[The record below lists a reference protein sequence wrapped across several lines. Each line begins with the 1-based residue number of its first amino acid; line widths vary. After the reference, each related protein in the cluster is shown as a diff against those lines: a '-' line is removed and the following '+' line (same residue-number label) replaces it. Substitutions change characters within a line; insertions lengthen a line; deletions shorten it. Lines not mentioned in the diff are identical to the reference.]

1 MARVVVI
8 GAGIVGA
15 SAAHRLS
22 GAGVEV
28 TLVDNQSVGGA
39 TAAGAGIVATISS
52 RSADAETE
60 AFRFAAARYYPE
72 LVEICS
78 EAGLSGHSYAAVGQ
92 LTLAADDPEAEAL
105 STELT
110 RASALVGRFGP
121 AAVGR
126 PELLTSTTIRSR
138 FPLVGPTAGGLWL
151 PEVARVDGD
160 AMRRALVELAV
171 RSGATRVTGSATPE
185 VRSRQV
191 IGARTEHGII
201 EADAVLVAAGAWSG
215 PMTHTAVQPQRGQI
229 VHLRLPGAAQLP
241 TLDTAAGHYLLTFP
255 GDRVVIGAT
264 RETGSGFDPSLTAG
278 GVAQVLRQG
287 VSLVPALAG
296 ATWIEARV
304 GLRPV
309 SHDGLPYLG
318 ALPAVDGLWVAT
330 GMGPSG
336 LTVGPYCG
344 AVVADHILA
353 SFDGNAAPAIPAS
366 YRPDRA

>member
-52 RSADAETE
+52 RLADAETE

-138 FPLVGPTAGGLWL
+138 FPLVGPTAGGL
-151 PEVARVDGD
+151 
-160 AMRRALVELAV
+160 
-171 RSGATRVTGSATPE
+171 
-185 VRSRQV
+185 
-191 IGARTEHGII
+191 
-201 EADAVLVAAGAWSG
+201 
-215 PMTHTAVQPQRGQI
+215 
-229 VHLRLPGAAQLP
+229 
-241 TLDTAAGHYLLTFP
+241 
-255 GDRVVIGAT
+255 
-264 RETGSGFDPSLTAG
+264 
-278 GVAQVLRQG
+278 
-287 VSLVPALAG
+287 
-296 ATWIEARV
+296 
-304 GLRPV
+304 
-309 SHDGLPYLG
+309 
-318 ALPAVDGLWVAT
+318 
-330 GMGPSG
+330 
-336 LTVGPYCG
+336 
-344 AVVADHILA
+344 
-353 SFDGNAAPAIPAS
+353 
-366 YRPDRA
+366 